1 MNTKD
6 RIKLYV
12 AIALLFCAAGIALY
26 RYGAPTNIAFAN
38 YPEYILSPMLDQ
50 ELNKAVNITIL
61 PWNDKSGKELKNFDA
76 IIFFGMGLNFT
87 DEQKAILDKL
97 KTPVYVTAS
106 TKQETRIGTFSEAE
120 LDQLRLYLAGGKE
133 NFRRMIDYIRYEV
146 HGKRIFAPKPEPPLP
161 RENKPFFHIKEEDR
175 FANYKDYMD
184 FYTKRPEYDASWPV
198 VLLASVNGTD
208 GQGELIEALEKH
220 HVSVVAM
227 SGIGGLLKLA
237 EEIKP
242 SMIIYQP
249 HGRLGMMSGDSDA
262 TLKSLQQLNIPLVC
276 PIKVNE
282 NYETYLNDQRGMT
295 GGMLSQSVTMPELDG
310 GIIPFTLSALFPDKR
325 GLMVHRMIPARL
337 DRFASMV
344 SKFLKLKQMPNS
356 EKKIGIVYYKGPGMN
371 ALVARGL
378 EVSPSILATLQ
389 KLKAEG
395 YDTGELPETP
405 EKLAEIIQANGAV
418 YNDYAKGAE
427 NAFLEKATTVKIT
440 NAEYRQWVQNALPG
454 KLFGEV
460 VERYGDFPPE
470 MKLGHIRFGNVVLI
484 PQTAAGEGDD
494 ESKVIHGVK
503 MAPPHSYIATYLWL
517 RYGFNANAI
526 MHFGTHGSLEFTP
539 WKQIALS
546 DYDWPDILIGDM
558 PHFYLYTVD
567 NIGEAVIAKRRSY
580 ATMISHL
587 TPPFMLSDLHGPMA
601 ELDEKL
607 HNYESVEDAMLKAE
621 YANGIIEIAKREHYD
636 TDLSLSE
643 DFKSGKMTQED
654 FTKLHTY
661 VHEVENTKVT
671 RGVYVIGRPY
681 SDAEATEMASLMMV
695 DVVADRL
702 FRLDEEAGKV
712 TSEKRDDALFYEK
725 NYLKPAREHV
735 AKVLADP
742 KSVKPL
748 PKLAA
753 DKAAEAKRPPMGMG
767 ASPDEMKK
775 MMETGKFADGKDIP
789 PMMMA
794 AMQGM
799 GKSDAAEG
807 KRPPMGMNASPEEM
821 KKMIET
827 GKFADGKDIPP
838 KMLEAMK
845 KGGAPMGG
853 LRGGRPAP
861 PPKPTLE
868 EEITNARV
876 NLLKSTELE
885 LDAMVNAF
893 NGGYLVPTSGGD
905 PVGNPST
912 VPTGKN
918 LYGIDPERT
927 PTPESFAVGQRLA
940 RALIDAKL
948 KSEGKYPRKVAFTLW
963 GGEFIRTQGVNIG
976 EIFYLLGCEPI
987 WDSRKR
993 VQDVRL
999 IPSDKLKRPRIDVVV
1014 QTSGQFR
1021 GIASSRMKLIDKAVQ
1036 LAAEA
1041 EEEENFVRE
1050 GSLLVAK
1057 ALVEAGLSPAQAKE
1071 YQNARIFG
1079 GANGGYGTG
1088 IQGMVQA
1095 SGNWE
1100 DTAAIAETYIHNM
1113 NTIYSDNH
1121 WNENVQGLFRA
1132 ALQNTDA
1139 VVQSRSSNSW
1149 GPLSLDHVYE
1159 FTGGINLAVK
1169 NVTGKDPSSYFNDL
1183 RTPGQ
1188 AKIQEVSEAI
1198 MVEAHSSIL
1207 NPKYISEMMQE
1218 GPSAL
1223 QSFAA
1228 VFENSFGWETMKPD
1242 AIKDH
1247 LWDKYKEVYVDDSL
1261 KLGVPQAFES
1271 KNPYAMQQMT
1281 AVMLEAIRKG
1291 MWSADEATT
1300 KQLAEYHAK
1309 LVEDHGAGCSN
1320 FVCDNQKLKD
1330 MIAKLQSDPQ
1340 KAERYL
1346 ESIRK
1351 IREIPTKQQTQEEV
1365 KGQVL
1370 KEEKIIDKPESV
1382 VRNRLG
1388 MIILGAVILCA
1399 VGLFFFGSRK
1409 KMA

>member
-6 RIKLYV
+6 RIRLYA

-38 YPEYILSPMLDQ
+38 YPEYILSPLLDQ

-87 DEQKAILDKL
+87 DEQKKILDNL

-106 TKQETRIGTFSEAE
+106 TKQETRIGTFTEAE
-120 LDQLRLYLAGGKE
+120 LDQLRLYLGGGKE
-133 NFRRMIDYIRYEV
+133 NFRRMIDYIRHEV

-161 RENKPFFHIKEEDR
+161 REDKPFFHVKEENR
-175 FANYKDYMD
+175 FANYQEYMD

-208 GQGELIEALEKH
+208 GQEELIQALEKH

-227 SGIGGLLKLA
+227 AGTGGLLKLA

-249 HGRLGMMSGDSDA
+249 HGRLGMMSGDPDA
-262 TLKSLQQLNIPLVC
+262 TLKTLWQLNIPLVC

-282 NYETYLNDQRGMT
+282 KYDAYLEDQRGMT

-337 DRFASMV
+337 DRFASLV
-344 SKFLKLKQMPNS
+344 SKFLKLKQTPNS

-371 ALVARGL
+371 ALVAGGL
-378 EVSPSILATLQ
+378 EVAPSLLATLR

-427 NAFLEKATTVKIT
+427 DAFLAKATTVKIT
-440 NAEYRQWVQNALPG
+440 NAEYRQWVQKALPG

-470 MKLGHIRFGNVVLI
+470 MKLGHIRFGNIVLI

-494 ESKVIHGVK
+494 ESKVVHGVK

-546 DYDWPDILIGDM
+546 DYDWPDILVGDM
-558 PHFYLYTVD
+558 PHFYLYTID

-621 YANGIIEIAKREHYD
+621 YAKAILEIARREHYD

-643 DFKSGKMTQED
+643 DFKSGKMTQDD

-681 SDAEATEMASLMMV
+681 SETEATEMTTLMMV
-695 DVVADRL
+695 DAVADRL

-712 TSEKRDDALFYEK
+712 TSEKRDDAIFYEK

-753 DKAAEAKRPPMGMG
+753 DKAAEAKRPPMGMSAG
-767 ASPDEMKK
+767 PDEMKK

-789 PMMMA
+789 PMMM
-794 AMQGM
+794 
-799 GKSDAAEG
+799 
-807 KRPPMGMNASPEEM
+807 
-821 KKMIET
+821 
-827 GKFADGKDIPP
+827 
-838 KMLEAMK
+838 EAMK
-845 KGGAPMGG
+845 KGGGTMGG
-853 LRGGRPAP
+853 PRGNRPAP

-868 EEITNARV
+868 EEITNTRS
-876 NLLKSTELE
+876 NLLKSTEMELE
-885 LDAMVNAF
+885 AMVNAF
-893 NGGYLVPTSGGD
+893 NGGYLQPTSGGD

-927 PTPESFAVGQRLA
+927 PTPESFAVGQKLA

-1021 GIASSRMKLIDKAVQ
+1021 GIASSRMKLIDKAVR

-1041 EEEENFVRE
+1041 AEEENFVRE

-1079 GANGGYGTG
+1079 GANGGYSTG
-1088 IQGMVQA
+1088 IQGMVQS

-1100 DTAAIAETYIHNM
+1100 DTASIAETYIHNM

-1169 NVTGKDPSSYFNDL
+1169 NVTGKDPSAYFNDL
-1183 RTPGQ
+1183 RTPGR

-1242 AIKDH
+1242 AVKDH

-1261 KLGVPQAFES
+1261 KLGVPQAFEQ

-1291 MWSADEATT
+1291 MWSADEATA

>member
-1 MNTKD
+1 M
-6 RIKLYV
+6 
-12 AIALLFCAAGIALY
+12 
-26 RYGAPTNIAFAN
+26 
-38 YPEYILSPMLDQ
+38 
-50 ELNKAVNITIL
+50 
-61 PWNDKSGKELKNFDA
+61 
-76 IIFFGMGLNFT
+76 
-87 DEQKAILDKL
+87 
-97 KTPVYVTAS
+97 
-106 TKQETRIGTFSEAE
+106 
-120 LDQLRLYLAGGKE
+120 
-133 NFRRMIDYIRYEV
+133 
-146 HGKRIFAPKPEPPLP
+146 
-161 RENKPFFHIKEEDR
+161 
-175 FANYKDYMD
+175 
-184 FYTKRPEYDASWPV
+184 
-198 VLLASVNGTD
+198 
-208 GQGELIEALEKH
+208 
-220 HVSVVAM
+220 
-227 SGIGGLLKLA
+227 
-237 EEIKP
+237 
-242 SMIIYQP
+242 
-249 HGRLGMMSGDSDA
+249 
-262 TLKSLQQLNIPLVC
+262 
-276 PIKVNE
+276 
-282 NYETYLNDQRGMT
+282 
-295 GGMLSQSVTMPELDG
+295 
-310 GIIPFTLSALFPDKR
+310 
-325 GLMVHRMIPARL
+325 
-337 DRFASMV
+337 
-344 SKFLKLKQMPNS
+344 
-356 EKKIGIVYYKGPGMN
+356 
-371 ALVARGL
+371 
-378 EVSPSILATLQ
+378 
-389 KLKAEG
+389 
-395 YDTGELPETP
+395 
-405 EKLAEIIQANGAV
+405 
-418 YNDYAKGAE
+418 
-427 NAFLEKATTVKIT
+427 
-440 NAEYRQWVQNALPG
+440 PG

-460 VERYGDFPPE
+460 VERYGDFPSE
-470 MKLGHIRFGNVVLI
+470 MKLGHIRFGNIVLI

-494 ESKVIHGVK
+494 ESKVVHGVK

-546 DYDWPDILIGDM
+546 DYDWPDILVGDM
-558 PHFYLYTVD
+558 PHFYLYTID

-621 YANGIIEIAKREHYD
+621 YAKAILEIARREHYD

-643 DFKSGKMTQED
+643 DFKSGKMTQDD

-681 SDAEATEMASLMMV
+681 SEAEATEMTTLMMV

-712 TSEKRDDALFYEK
+712 TSEKRDDTIFYEK

-742 KSVKPL
+742 KSVKSL

-753 DKAAEAKRPPMGMG
+753 DKAAEAKRPPMGMSAG
-767 ASPDEMKK
+767 PDEMKK
-775 MMETGKFADGKDIP
+775 MMETGKFANGKDIP
-789 PMMMA
+789 PMMM
-794 AMQGM
+794 
-799 GKSDAAEG
+799 
-807 KRPPMGMNASPEEM
+807 
-821 KKMIET
+821 
-827 GKFADGKDIPP
+827 
-838 KMLEAMK
+838 EAMK
-845 KGGAPMGG
+845 KGGGAMGG
-853 LRGGRPAP
+853 PRGNRHAP
-861 PPKPTLE
+861 LPKPTLE
-868 EEITNARV
+868 EEITNTRS
-876 NLLKSTELE
+876 NLLKSTEME

-893 NGGYLVPTSGGD
+893 NGGYLPPTSGGD

-927 PTPESFAVGQRLA
+927 PTPESFAVGQKLA

-999 IPSDKLKRPRIDVVV
+999 IPADKLKRPRIDVVV

-1088 IQGMVQA
+1088 IQGMVQS

-1169 NVTGKDPSSYFNDL
+1169 NVTGKDPSAYFNDL
-1183 RTPGQ
+1183 RTPGR

-1242 AIKDH
+1242 AVKDH

-1261 KLGVPQAFES
+1261 KLGVPQAFEQ

-1291 MWSADEATT
+1291 MWSADEATA

>member
-6 RIKLYV
+6 RIKLYT
-12 AIALLFCAAGIALY
+12 AIALLFCAAGITLY

-38 YPEYILSPMLDQ
+38 YPEYILSPLLDQ

-76 IIFFGMGLNFT
+76 VIFFGMGLNFT
-87 DEQKAILDKL
+87 DEQKKILDNL

-106 TKQETRIGTFSEAE
+106 TKQETRIGTFTEAE
-120 LDQLRLYLAGGKE
+120 LDQLRLYLGGGKE

-161 RENKPFFHIKEEDR
+161 REDKPFFHVKEENR
-175 FANYKDYMD
+175 FANYKEYME
-184 FYTKRPEYDASWPV
+184 FYTKRPEYNASYPV
-198 VLLASVNGTD
+198 VLLASINGAD
-208 GQGELIEALEKH
+208 GHEELIMALEKKNI
-220 HVSVVAM
+220 SVVAK
-227 SGIGGLLKLA
+227 SGTGGLLKLA

-249 HGRLGMMSGDSDA
+249 HGRLGMMSGDPDA
-262 TLKSLQQLNIPLVC
+262 TLKSLQELNIPLVC

-282 NYETYLNDQRGMT
+282 KYEAYLEDQRGMT

-337 DRFASMV
+337 DRFASLV

-371 ALVARGL
+371 ALVAGGL
-378 EVSPSILATLQ
+378 EVAPSLLATLR
-389 KLKAEG
+389 KLKSEG

-427 NAFLEKATTVKIT
+427 EAFLAKATTVKIT
-440 NAEYRQWVQNALPG
+440 NAEYRQWVQKALPG

-470 MKLGHIRFGNVVLI
+470 MKLGHIRFGNIVLI

-546 DYDWPDILIGDM
+546 DYDWPDILVGDM
-558 PHFYLYTVD
+558 PHFYLYTID

-621 YANGIIEIAKREHYD
+621 YAKAIVEIARREHYD
-636 TDLSLSE
+636 NDLSLSE
-643 DFKSGKMTQED
+643 DFKNGKMTQDD

-681 SDAEATEMASLMMV
+681 SEAEATEMTTLMMV

-712 TSEKRDDALFYEK
+712 TSEKRDDAIFYEK

-748 PKLAA
+748 PKLVA
-753 DKAAEAKRPPMGMG
+753 DKAAEAKRPPMGMS
-767 ASPDEMKK
+767 ASLDEMKK

-789 PMMMA
+789 PMMM
-794 AMQGM
+794 
-799 GKSDAAEG
+799 
-807 KRPPMGMNASPEEM
+807 
-821 KKMIET
+821 
-827 GKFADGKDIPP
+827 
-838 KMLEAMK
+838 EAMK
-845 KGGAPMGG
+845 KDGGAMGSP
-853 LRGGRPAP
+853 RGNRPVP

-868 EEITNARV
+868 EEITNTRS
-876 NLLKSTELE
+876 NLLKSTEME

-893 NGGYLVPTSGGD
+893 NGGYLPPTSGGD

-927 PTPESFAVGQRLA
+927 PTPESFAVGQKLA
-940 RALIDAKL
+940 QALIDAKL

-1169 NVTGKDPSSYFNDL
+1169 NVTGKDPSAYFNDL
-1183 RTPGQ
+1183 RTPGR

-1242 AIKDH
+1242 AVKDH

-1271 KNPYAMQQMT
+1271 KNPYAM
-1281 AVMLEAIRKG
+1281 
-1291 MWSADEATT
+1291 
-1300 KQLAEYHAK
+1300 
-1309 LVEDHGAGCSN
+1309 
-1320 FVCDNQKLKD
+1320 
-1330 MIAKLQSDPQ
+1330 
-1340 KAERYL
+1340 
-1346 ESIRK
+1346 
-1351 IREIPTKQQTQEEV
+1351 
-1365 KGQVL
+1365 
-1370 KEEKIIDKPESV
+1370 
-1382 VRNRLG
+1382 
-1388 MIILGAVILCA
+1388 
-1399 VGLFFFGSRK
+1399 
-1409 KMA
+1409 

>member
-6 RIKLYV
+6 RIKLYA

-38 YPEYILSPMLDQ
+38 YPEYILSPLLDQ

-87 DEQKAILDKL
+87 DEQKKILDHL

-106 TKQETRIGTFSEAE
+106 TKQETRIGTFTEAE
-120 LDQLRLYLAGGKE
+120 LDQLRLYLGGGKE

-161 RENKPFFHIKEEDR
+161 REDKPFFHVKEENR
-175 FANYKDYMD
+175 FANYQEYMD

-208 GQGELIEALEKH
+208 GQEELIQALEKH

-227 SGIGGLLKLA
+227 AGTGGLLKLA

-249 HGRLGMMSGDSDA
+249 HGRLGMMSGDPDA
-262 TLKSLQQLNIPLVC
+262 TLKTLRQLNIPLVC

-282 NYETYLNDQRGMT
+282 KYETYLEDQRGMT

-337 DRFASMV
+337 DRFASLV

-371 ALVARGL
+371 ALVAGGL
-378 EVSPSILATLQ
+378 EVAPSLLATLR
-389 KLKAEG
+389 KLKSEG
-395 YDTGELPETP
+395 YDIGELPETP

-427 NAFLEKATTVKIT
+427 DAFLAKAATVKIT
-440 NAEYRQWVQNALPG
+440 NAEYRQWVQKALPG
-454 KLFGEV
+454 KLFAEV

-470 MKLGHIRFGNVVLI
+470 MKLGHVRFGNIVLI

-494 ESKVIHGVK
+494 ESKVVHGVK

-517 RYGFNANAI
+517 RYGFSANAI

-546 DYDWPDILIGDM
+546 DYDWPDILVGDM
-558 PHFYLYTVD
+558 PHFYLYTID

-621 YANGIIEIAKREHYD
+621 YAKAILEIARREHYD

-643 DFKSGKMTQED
+643 DFKSGKMTQDD

-661 VHEVENTKVT
+661 VHEVENAKVT

-681 SDAEATEMASLMMV
+681 SETEATEMTTLMMA

-712 TSEKRDDALFYEK
+712 TSEKRDNTIFYEK

-748 PKLAA
+748 PKLAP
-753 DKAAEAKRPPMGMG
+753 DKAAEAKRPPMGMSAG
-767 ASPDEMKK
+767 PDEMKK

-789 PMMMA
+789 PMMM
-794 AMQGM
+794 
-799 GKSDAAEG
+799 
-807 KRPPMGMNASPEEM
+807 
-821 KKMIET
+821 
-827 GKFADGKDIPP
+827 
-838 KMLEAMK
+838 EAMK
-845 KGGAPMGG
+845 KGGGAMGG
-853 LRGGRPAP
+853 PRGNRPAP

-868 EEITNARV
+868 AEITNTRS
-876 NLLKSTELE
+876 NLLKSTEME

-893 NGGYLVPTSGGD
+893 NGGYLPPTSGGD

-927 PTPESFAVGQRLA
+927 PTPESFAVGQKLA

-999 IPSDKLKRPRIDVVV
+999 IPADKLKRPRIDVVV

-1021 GIASSRMKLIDKAVQ
+1021 GIASSRMKLIDKAVR

-1041 EEEENFVRE
+1041 EEQENFVRE

-1088 IQGMVQA
+1088 IQGMVQS

-1100 DTAAIAETYIHNM
+1100 DTASIAETYIHNM

-1169 NVTGKDPSSYFNDL
+1169 NVTGKDPSAYFNDL
-1183 RTPGQ
+1183 RTPGR

-1242 AIKDH
+1242 AVKDH

-1261 KLGVPQAFES
+1261 KLGVPQAFEQ

-1291 MWSADEATT
+1291 MWSADEATA

-1409 KMA
+1409 KTA

>member
-6 RIKLYV
+6 RIRLYA
-12 AIALLFCAAGIALY
+12 AIALFFCAAGIALY

-38 YPEYILSPMLDQ
+38 YPEYILSPLLDQ

-76 IIFFGMGLNFT
+76 VIFFGMGLNFT
-87 DEQKAILDKL
+87 DEQKKILDNL

-106 TKQETRIGTFSEAE
+106 TKQETRIGTFTEAE
-120 LDQLRLYLAGGKE
+120 LDQLRLYLGGGKE

-161 RENKPFFHIKEEDR
+161 REDKPFFHVKEENR
-175 FANYKDYMD
+175 FANYQEYMD

-208 GQGELIEALEKH
+208 GQEELIQALEKH

-227 SGIGGLLKLA
+227 AGTGGLLKLA

-249 HGRLGMMSGDSDA
+249 HGRLGMMSGDPDA
-262 TLKSLQQLNIPLVC
+262 TLKSLRQLNIPLVC

-282 NYETYLNDQRGMT
+282 KYEAYLEDQRGMT

-337 DRFASMV
+337 DRFASLV
-344 SKFLKLKQMPNS
+344 SKFLKLNQTPNS

-371 ALVARGL
+371 ALVAGGL
-378 EVSPSILATLQ
+378 EVAPSLLATLR
-389 KLKAEG
+389 KLKSEG
-395 YDTGELPETP
+395 YNIGELPETP

-427 NAFLEKATTVKIT
+427 DAFLAKATTVKIT
-440 NAEYRQWVQNALPG
+440 NAEYRQWVQKALPG

-494 ESKVIHGVK
+494 ESKVVHGVK

-546 DYDWPDILIGDM
+546 DYDWPDILVGDM
-558 PHFYLYTVD
+558 PHFYLYTID

-621 YANGIIEIAKREHYD
+621 YAKAILEIARREHYD

-643 DFKSGKMTQED
+643 DFKSGKMTQDD

-681 SDAEATEMASLMMV
+681 SETEATEMTTLMMV
-695 DVVADRL
+695 DAVADRL

-712 TSEKRDDALFYEK
+712 TSEKRDDTIFYEK

-753 DKAAEAKRPPMGMG
+753 DKAAEAKRPPMGMSAG
-767 ASPDEMKK
+767 PDEMKK

-789 PMMMA
+789 PMMM
-794 AMQGM
+794 
-799 GKSDAAEG
+799 
-807 KRPPMGMNASPEEM
+807 
-821 KKMIET
+821 
-827 GKFADGKDIPP
+827 
-838 KMLEAMK
+838 EAMK
-845 KGGAPMGG
+845 KGGGAMGG
-853 LRGGRPAP
+853 PRGNRPAP

-868 EEITNARV
+868 EEITNTRA
-876 NLLKSTELE
+876 NLLKSTEME

-893 NGGYLVPTSGGD
+893 NGGYLPPTSGGD

-927 PTPESFAVGQRLA
+927 PTPESFAVGQKLA

-999 IPSDKLKRPRIDVVV
+999 IPADKLKRPRIDVVV

-1021 GIASSRMKLIDKAVQ
+1021 GIASSRMKLIDKAVR

-1088 IQGMVQA
+1088 IQGMVQS

-1100 DTAAIAETYIHNM
+1100 DTASIAETYIHNM

-1169 NVTGKDPSSYFNDL
+1169 NVTGKDPSAYFNDL
-1183 RTPGQ
+1183 RTPGR

-1242 AIKDH
+1242 AVKDH

-1261 KLGVPQAFES
+1261 KLGVPQAFEQ

-1291 MWSADEATT
+1291 MWPADEATA

-1388 MIILGAVILCA
+1388 MIILGTVILCA

-1409 KMA
+1409 KTA

>member
-6 RIKLYV
+6 RIKLYT
-12 AIALLFCAAGIALY
+12 AIALLFCAAGIVLY

-38 YPEYILSPMLDQ
+38 YPEYILSPLLDQ

-87 DEQKAILDKL
+87 DEQKKILDNL

-106 TKQETRIGTFSEAE
+106 TKQETRIGTFTEAE
-120 LDQLRLYLAGGKE
+120 LDQLRLYLGGGKE

-146 HGKRIFAPKPEPPLP
+146 HGKRIFAPKPEPPLL
-161 RENKPFFHIKEEDR
+161 REDKPFFHVKEENR
-175 FANYKDYMD
+175 FANYKEYMD

-208 GQGELIEALEKH
+208 GQEELIQALEKH

-227 SGIGGLLKLA
+227 AGTGGLLKLA

-249 HGRLGMMSGDSDA
+249 HGRLGMMSGNSDA

-282 NYETYLNDQRGMT
+282 KYETYLEDQRGMT

-337 DRFASMV
+337 DRFASLV
-344 SKFLKLKQMPNS
+344 SKFLKLKQIPNS

-371 ALVARGL
+371 ALVAGGL
-378 EVSPSILATLQ
+378 EVAPSLLATLR

-427 NAFLEKATTVKIT
+427 DAFLAKATTVKIT
-440 NAEYRQWVQNALPG
+440 NAEYRQWVQKALPG

-460 VERYGDFPPE
+460 VERYGD
-470 MKLGHIRFGNVVLI
+470 
-484 PQTAAGEGDD
+484 
-494 ESKVIHGVK
+494 
-503 MAPPHSYIATYLWL
+503 YLWL

-546 DYDWPDILIGDM
+546 DYDWPDILVGDM
-558 PHFYLYTVD
+558 PHFYLYTID

-621 YANGIIEIAKREHYD
+621 YANAIMEIARREHYD

-643 DFKSGKMTQED
+643 DFKGGRMTQDD

-681 SDAEATEMASLMMV
+681 SEAEATEMTTLMMV

-712 TSEKRDDALFYEK
+712 TSEKRDDVIFYEK
-725 NYLKPAREHV
+725 NYLKPARDHV

-753 DKAAEAKRPPMGMG
+753 DKAAEAKRPPMGMSAG
-767 ASPDEMKK
+767 PDEMKK

-789 PMMMA
+789 PMMM
-794 AMQGM
+794 
-799 GKSDAAEG
+799 
-807 KRPPMGMNASPEEM
+807 
-821 KKMIET
+821 
-827 GKFADGKDIPP
+827 
-838 KMLEAMK
+838 EAMK
-845 KGGAPMGG
+845 KGGGAMGG
-853 LRGGRPAP
+853 PRGNRPAP

-868 EEITNARV
+868 EEITNTRS
-876 NLLKSTELE
+876 NLLKSTEME

-893 NGGYLVPTSGGD
+893 NGGYLPPTSGGD

-927 PTPESFAVGQRLA
+927 PTPESFAVGQKLA

-999 IPSDKLKRPRIDVVV
+999 IPADKLKRPRIDVVV

-1088 IQGMVQA
+1088 IQGMVQS

-1100 DTAAIAETYIHNM
+1100 DTATIAETYIHNM

-1169 NVTGKDPSSYFNDL
+1169 NVTGKDPSAYFNDL
-1183 RTPGQ
+1183 RTPGR

-1242 AIKDH
+1242 AVKDH
-1247 LWDKYKEVYVDDSL
+1247 LWDKYKEVYVDDSM
-1261 KLGVPQAFES
+1261 KLGVPQAFEQ

-1291 MWSADEATT
+1291 MWSADEATA